1 MSHTMAPRLLPRP
14 LARWGDPYV
23 RPDGTIVPPDRIN
36 GGVDSTL
43 PKVDFKEFKPHRK
56 RTIKDLPAPAT
67 TLNGIACVFM
77 YTTLG
82 LGDREIADTLKITV
96 KQLKELRSHPAY
108 AECFEAVTSEFI
120 NINSDMINAR
130 IAAYSHD
137 ALTQIASI
145 ALNGKEERNKL
156 RGSMYLMNAGG
167 YGDKSN
173 VAASVAKND
182 LRIVIIGK
190 DQDVRIEGV

>member
-1 MSHTMAPRLLPRP
+1 MPRLLSKP
-14 LARWGDPYV
+14 LAKCGDPFV
-23 RPDGTIVPPDRIN
+23 NPDGTIVPPDRIN
-36 GGVDSTL
+36 GGVDMSM
-43 PKVDFKEFKPHRK
+43 PKPKAEEFKPHKK
-56 RTIKDLPAPAT
+56 RTLKDLPAPVP
-67 TLNGIACVFM
+67 TLNGVACVFM

-96 KQLKELRSHPAY
+96 KQLKELRAHPAY
-108 AECFEAVTSEFI
+108 AECFEAVTAEFI
-120 NINSDMINAR
+120 NLNSDMINAR

-167 YGDKSN
+167 YGDKTN
-173 VAASVAKND
+173 VAASGAKND

>member
-1 MSHTMAPRLLPRP
+1 MPRLLAYA
-14 LARWGDPYV
+14 LAKWGDPYV
-23 RPDGTIVPPDRIN
+23 LPDGRVIPPDRID
-36 GGVDSTL
+36 GGVDLSM
-43 PKVDFKEFKPHRK
+43 PKLDPKEFKPHRK
-56 RTIKDLPAPAT
+56 RTIKDLPAPIA
-67 TLNGIACVFM
+67 TLNGIACIFM

-137 ALTQIASI
+137 ALSQIAKI
-145 ALNGKEERNKL
+145 ALNGKEERNQL

-167 YGDKSN
+167 YGDKTN

>member
-1 MSHTMAPRLLPRP
+1 MPQLLAKA

-23 RPDGTIVPPDRIN
+23 LPDGRVIPPDRQD
-36 GGVDSTL
+36 GGVDTSL
-43 PKVDFKEFKPHRK
+43 PKLVASEFKSHRK
-56 RTIKDLPAPAT
+56 RTLKDLPAPIP

-96 KQLKELRSHPAY
+96 KQLKELRANPAY

-137 ALTQIASI
+137 ALSQIAKI
-145 ALNGKEERNKL
+145 ALTGKEERNQL
-156 RGSMYLMNAGG
+156 RGSMYLMGAAGH
-167 YGDKSN
+167 GDKSAAHGA
-173 VAASVAKND
+173 VAGND

>member
-1 MSHTMAPRLLPRP
+1 MPRLLAHA
-14 LARWGDPYV
+14 LAKWGDPFV
-23 RPDGTIVPPDRIN
+23 LPDGRIVPPDRPD
-36 GGVDSTL
+36 GGVDSSL
-43 PKVDFKEFKPHRK
+43 PKIEAKEFKPHKK
-56 RTIKDLPAPAT
+56 RTTKDLPAPIP

-96 KQLKELRSHPAY
+96 KQLKELRDHPAY

-137 ALTQIASI
+137 ALTQIAKI

-156 RGSMYLMNAGG
+156 RGSMYLMSAGG
-167 YGDKSN
+167 YGDKTN
-173 VAASVAKND
+173 VAGAVAKND
-182 LRIVIIGK
+182 LRIVIINKG
-190 DQDVRIEGV
+190 QDVQVEGV

>member
-1 MSHTMAPRLLPRP
+1 MGKLLAKP

-23 RPDGTIVPPDRIN
+23 KPDGTIVPPDRIN
-36 GGVDSTL
+36 GGVDMTL
-43 PKVDFKEFKPHRK
+43 PKPDFKNYKPSKK
-56 RTIKDLPAPAT
+56 RTLKDLPAPVP

-82 LGDREIADTLKITV
+82 LGDREIADTLKITT
-96 KQLKELRSHPAY
+96 KQLEGLRQHPAY
-108 AECFEAVTSEFI
+108 AECFEAVTGEFI

-137 ALTQIASI
+137 ALSEIAAV
-145 ALNGKEERNKL
+145 ALAGKEERNRL

-167 YGDKSN
+167 YGDKKN
-173 VAASVAKND
+173 APAAAKND

-190 DQDVRIEGV
+190 GDQEVTVEGV

>member
-1 MSHTMAPRLLPRP
+1 MPPRLLAKP
-14 LARWGDPYV
+14 LAKCGDPFV
-23 RPDGTIVPPDRIN
+23 NPDGTIVPPDRIN
-36 GGVDSTL
+36 GGVDMSI
-43 PKVDFKEFKPHRK
+43 PKPNAQEFKPHKK
-56 RTIKDLPAPAT
+56 RTLKDLPAPVP
-67 TLNGIACVFM
+67 TLNGVACVFM

>member
-1 MSHTMAPRLLPRP
+1 MAPKLLPRP
-14 LARWGDPYV
+14 LAKWGDPLV
-23 RPDGTIVPPDRIN
+23 NPDGTIVPPDRIN
-36 GGVDSTL
+36 GGVETSL
-43 PKVDFKEFKPHRK
+43 PKVNVQEFKPHRK
-56 RTIKDLPAPAT
+56 RTVKDLPAPVA

-137 ALTQIASI
+137 ALSEIATV
-145 ALNGKEERNKL
+145 ALRGKEERNRL

-173 VAASVAKND
+173 MAGAAVKND
-182 LRIVIIGK
+182 LRIVIINKG
-190 DQDVRIEGV
+190 QDVQIEGV